1 MLNQLAKMF
10 QSVPQSEPLP
20 GQVANNAGGFSFE
33 VDDWVK
39 LDRFLILGTEGGTY
53 YVTPRK
59 LTIQNAH
66 AAQRCIAADGVRV
79 VERIREISVSGRAPK
94 NDAAIFVLGLAL
106 KTGDLATRR
115 AASAAVPE
123 ICRTGT
129 HLFQLAEVVNTFG
142 GWGRGT
148 KRTFADWYVRK
159 SPRDLAFQ
167 LVKYPSREGWSH
179 RDILRLAKPAG
190 HGADTPHG
198 ALFAYAA
205 RAARPER
212 GFAAVD
218 PSLIF
223 IDAVE
228 QAKTADVPHL
238 RRLVREHRLPWESIP
253 TPRLG
258 ETSVWRTLLDA
269 DALPLGALLRNLA
282 RMTANGT
289 LVVGD
294 ANVDL
299 VAARLTDRKAL
310 SKARIHPLGVLAALV
325 TYQSGKGARGELT
338 WKPVPKIVS
347 ALDKAFYAAFANVEP
362 TGKRW
367 YLAVDVSG
375 SMDGGTL
382 GGFPGIS
389 PRVGAAAMA
398 MVTAKVEE
406 RCQVGGFTSSGGNW
420 LGGGLTPIDV
430 EDRRLDDVVRAMRAL
445 PMGGTD
451 CALPIVEATRRKL
464 PVDVFVVYTDSE
476 TWAGNVHPAQA
487 LRDYR
492 AKMGIPAK
500 LIVVG
505 MVANGFTIADPKDA
519 GMLDV
524 VGFDAAAPAI
534 LRSFAV

>member
-10 QSVPQSEPLP
+10 QFVPQSEPLP

-53 YVTPRK
+53 YVSARK
-59 LTIQNAH
+59 LTIQNAA

-79 VERIREISVSGRAPK
+79 VERVREVSVSGRAPK

-115 AASAAVPE
+115 AASAAVPTV
-123 ICRTGT
+123 CRTGT

-159 SPRDLAFQ
+159 APRDLAFQ

-190 HGADTPHG
+190 YGADTPHG

-205 RAARPER
+205 RAATPER
-212 GFAAVD
+212 GFAGVD
-218 PSLIF
+218 PSLVF
-223 IDAVE
+223 VDAVE

-258 ETSVWRTLLDA
+258 ETSVWRTLLEA

-294 ANVDL
+294 SNVDL
-299 VAARLTDRKAL
+299 VAERLTDRKAL

-325 TYQSGKGARGELT
+325 TYQSGKGARGQLT

-406 RCQVGGFTSSGGNW
+406 RCQVVGFTSSGGNW

-430 EDRRLDDVVRAMRAL
+430 EDRRLDDVVRTMRGL

-476 TWAGNVHPAQA
+476 TWAGNVHPAVA

-534 LRSFAV
+534 MRGFAT